1 MLAMVAVDGVATMV
15 GLSVATGA
23 ETSTGWGRRLA
34 APLGVV
40 LLYGA
45 ELAHLPIMH
54 RQPAGSPGTAVPRMH
69 RPSRDPPEGASWK
82 T

>member
-1 MLAMVAVDGVATMV
+1 MLAMVAVDGVVTMV

-45 ELAHLPIMH
+45 AALGLTGFA
-54 RQPAGSPGTAVPRMH
+54 APRA
-69 RPSRDPPEGASWK
+69 PDPPVRGAW
-82 T
+82 